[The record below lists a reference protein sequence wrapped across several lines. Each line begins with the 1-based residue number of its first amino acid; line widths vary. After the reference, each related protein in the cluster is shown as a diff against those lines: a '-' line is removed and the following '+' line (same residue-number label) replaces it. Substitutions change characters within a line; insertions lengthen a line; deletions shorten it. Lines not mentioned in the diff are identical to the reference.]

1 LGYFCYSSRLSLDS
15 LVTLK
20 DSSDSLRFVCQSSR
34 NSWDSLDILSNL
46 SGFLEI
52 RILWIYLAI
61 HQGSLVISGFFWESL
76 LMLWNG
82 CLRGC
87 LFLRGI
93 FPRSV
98 VGRRVEVGREFL
110 SFLQDFHL
118 FMKDCGD
125 IRKKSQEKLLKL
137 MWHFTGFTT
146 RERKFSPHSIVQ
158 WNCYLFFIHSIFIVT
173 AMNFNSLLKYLI
185 VRVTGHW
192 NSNSTLTCQMA

>member
-1 LGYFCYSSRLSLDS
+1 MGYFCYSSRLSLDS

-61 HQGSLVISGFFWESL
+61 HQGSLVISGFFRESL

-98 VGRRVEVGREFL
+98 VGRRVEVGGGVLKLLARFSFVYEGLRWYKEKVARETIETYVT
-110 SFLQDFHL
+110 FHG
-118 FMKDCGD
+118 FYNQ
-125 IRKKSQEKLLKL
+125 RKKIFTAFDRSVKLLFVL
-137 MWHFTGFTT
+137 YSQYFYCHCN
-146 RERKFSPHSIVQ
+146 E
-158 WNCYLFFIHSIFIVT
+158 L
-173 AMNFNSLLKYLI
+173 
-185 VRVTGHW
+185 
-192 NSNSTLTCQMA
+192 